1 MELGAL
7 VCTPRQPSCL
17 FCPLATLCQAR
28 RLGLQDVIP
37 RVAPKPRPAAVTEAA
52 AVVYHQ
58 DRVLIVQ
65 RGPGRLWE
73 RFWEFPTIH
82 VAGADPAGR
91 SFGAPVTLADGV
103 RRLTGIPVEIGPPMA
118 TLRFGVTHHR
128 VTLTA
133 HRARGNSAGTLQP
146 GPGLIDA
153 RWVEPSR
160 LSDYTFG
167 SAGRRLIARINHGE
181 SRS

>member
-17 FCPLATLCQAR
+17 FCPLAGDCRAR
-28 RLGLQDVIP
+28 RLGLQDAIP
-37 RVAPKPRPAAVTEAA
+37 LATPRPKPAAVTEAA
-52 AVVYHQ
+52 AVVF
-58 DRVLIVQ
+58 DRGKVLIVQ

-73 RFWEFPTIH
+73 QFWEFPTIH
-82 VAGADPAGR
+82 LGGADPAGR
-91 SFGAPVTLADGV
+91 CFGAPVELADGI
-103 RRLTGIPVEIGPPMA
+103 RRLTGLRVEIGPPIA
-118 TLRFGVTHHR
+118 TIRFSVTHYR

-133 HRARGNSAGTLQP
+133 HRARARSGTPQP

-153 RWVEPSR
+153 RWVEPAR

-167 SAGRRLIARINHGE
+167 SASRRLVRMVVSGQWT
-181 SRS
+181 